1 LATLQRIHIK
11 GFKSIKELDL
21 ELRAMNVLIGANG
34 AGKSNFVS
42 FFVMMHQMVAGRLQT
57 HFAKSG
63 RAHSFL
69 HFGPKV
75 TQEIESLLIFHMGE
89 AAPVKLESY
98 QTRWIYEAGDTLA
111 VIDESV
117 GASRQSVSDFHDSLV
132 RSSEEFKTL
141 ANNARLS
148 SPESRLAWDA
158 DLMFQREYKSIKD
171 LIGRWRI
178 YQFHDTTPT
187 SRLMQYGYIGDSK
200 SLLPDA
206 GNLAAFLYRLKT
218 EAEPAYRR
226 IVATIRQVAPFFDD
240 FVLDPTPQR
249 DIMLNWRDKGSDQV
263 FGPHQLSDGTLR
275 AMGLISL
282 LLQPEDELPG
292 LLIVDEPELGLH
304 PYAVEVIAALFK
316 MSSLYTQVV
325 LCTQSPLFL
334 DHFDPSDVIVVEREG
349 PESTFRRLGETEL
362 DLWLERYSLGEIW
375 QKNVIGGGPH

>member
-1 LATLQRIHIK
+1 MPTLQHIHIK

-42 FFVMMHQMVAGRLQT
+42 FFKMLGEMARGRLQ
-57 HFAKSG
+57 HFVLKAG
-63 RAHSFL
+63 RSHDLL
-69 HFGPKV
+69 HFGPRQ
-75 TQEIESLLIFHMGE
+75 TEQIQIRLIYSLDETKEHRLR
-89 AAPVKLESY
+89 SY
-98 QTRWIYEAGDTLA
+98 SGTLKSGGYDSLYCG
-111 VIDESV
+111 DESV
-117 GASRQSVSDFHDSLV
+117 GSSSNSSQEFMNFLKESRSPRDPSRVPPA
-132 RSSEEFKTL
+132 T
-141 ANNARLS
+141 
-148 SPESRLAWDA
+148 PESRVFWETDPTLGEE
-158 DLMFQREYKSIKD
+158 FRSVRE
-171 LIGRWRI
+171 LITNI
-178 YQFHDTTPT
+178 QVYQFHDTTPT
-187 SRLMQYGYIGDSK
+187 SRLMQYGYIGDNK
-200 SLLPDA
+200 TLLHDA

-226 IVATIRQVAPFFDD
+226 IVTTIRQVAPFFDD

-275 AMGLISL
+275 AMALISL

-316 MSSLYTQVV
+316 MSSLHTQVI